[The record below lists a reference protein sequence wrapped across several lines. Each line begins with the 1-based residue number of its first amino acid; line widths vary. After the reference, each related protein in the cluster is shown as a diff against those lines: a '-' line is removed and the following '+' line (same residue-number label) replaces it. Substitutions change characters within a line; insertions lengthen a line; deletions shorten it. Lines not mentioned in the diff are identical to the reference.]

1 MCSGIFGKL
10 GEIKIIV
17 MKNIVLLICVCLFV
31 FSCTNNS
38 KNEDNFP
45 MISIESTGS
54 VDLGNKKIYIQE
66 NDTFYHISEIWSGM
80 EDFFTGFRYYYLNDS
95 CYHYV
100 EDSVDQSFMSF
111 GSLNEGNKKI
121 WVREVDSTY
130 TFCVSKSDPHWTI
143 IENKETGKIV
153 CEYKSMNND
162 SVSIDSELVDFYSNW
177 FSKENVTS
185 EVSLCL
191 KSNTLKHPNG
201 IILSY
206 DMYSMYNEK
215 ESRLR
220 SGLGLGGKLTYDMVE
235 VFNELPNYFNADD
248 TTQVVFQ
255 NIKINTEG
263 GIKPGKPLIVEII
276 F

>member
-1 MCSGIFGKL
+1 MFGDFLVDSINQKV
-10 GEIKIIV
+10 II
-17 MKNIVLLICVCLFV
+17 MKNNVLLICVCLFI

-38 KNEDNFP
+38 KEENNSP
-45 MISIESTGS
+45 MFSFESTGG

-66 NDTFYHISEIWSGM
+66 NDTSYHISEIWDGM
-80 EDFFTGFRYYYLNDS
+80 ENFFTGFHYFYLNES

-111 GSLNEGNKKI
+111 GSLDEGNKKI

-143 IENKETGKIV
+143 LENKETGKIV

-162 SVSIDSELVDFYSNW
+162 SISINSELVAFYSNW
-177 FSKENVTS
+177 FSKEKATS

-191 KSNTLKHPNG
+191 KSNTLKHPDG

-206 DMYSMYNEK
+206 DMYSMYNEE

-220 SGLGLGGKLTYDMVE
+220 SGLGLGGKLTNDMVE
-235 VFNELPNYFNADD
+235 VFNDLPNYFNVGD

-255 NIKINTEG
+255 NIKINTED
-263 GIKPGKPLIVEII
+263 GIKPGKPLVVEII

>member
-1 MCSGIFGKL
+1 
-10 GEIKIIV
+10 
-17 MKNIVLLICVCLFV
+17 MKNNVLLICVCLFI

-38 KNEDNFP
+38 KEENNSP
-45 MISIESTGS
+45 MFSFESTGG
-54 VDLGNKKIYIQE
+54 VDLGNEKIYIQE
-66 NDTFYHISEIWSGM
+66 NDTSYHISTNWDVDV
-80 EDFFTGFRYYYLNDS
+80 DFFTGVQYYYLNQNNDS
-95 CYHYV
+95 CFHYV
-100 EDSVDQSFMSF
+100 EDSVDQSFLSF
-111 GSLNEGNKKI
+111 GSLDGGNKKI

-130 TFCVSKSDPHWTI
+130 SFCVSKSDPHWTI
-143 IENKETGKIV
+143 LENKEAGKIV

-162 SVSIDSELVDFYSNW
+162 SISINSELVDFYSNW
-177 FSKENVTS
+177 FSKEKVAS

-191 KSNTLKHPNG
+191 KSNTLKHPDG

-220 SGLGLGGKLTYDMVE
+220 SVGLGGKLTYDMVE
-235 VFNELPNYFNADD
+235 VFNELPNYFNGGD

-263 GIKPGKPLIVEII
+263 GIKPGKPLVVEII

>member
-1 MCSGIFGKL
+1 MFFHFLVDS
-10 GEIKIIV
+10 IKQKVII
-17 MKNIVLLICVCLFV
+17 MKNNVLLICVCLFI

-38 KNEDNFP
+38 KEENNSP
-45 MISIESTGS
+45 MFSFESTGG
-54 VDLGNKKIYIQE
+54 VGLGNKKIYIQE
-66 NDTFYHISEIWSGM
+66 NDTSYHISEIWDGM
-80 EDFFTGFRYYYLNDS
+80 ENFFTGFHYFYLNDS

-177 FSKENVTS
+177 S
-185 EVSLCL
+185 
-191 KSNTLKHPNG
+191 
-201 IILSY
+201 
-206 DMYSMYNEK
+206 
-215 ESRLR
+215 
-220 SGLGLGGKLTYDMVE
+220 
-235 VFNELPNYFNADD
+235 
-248 TTQVVFQ
+248 
-255 NIKINTEG
+255 
-263 GIKPGKPLIVEII
+263 
-276 F
+276 